1 MLRLASHIGRCL
13 SQFERPGK
21 PDLSLRLELVG
32 RQAFSKASIRLAM
45 RSPSDRARD
54 RYAGTS
60 WHGARGPPGACVGRG
75 SGPGS
80 KCRQGKRAT
89 DLSSNRDIVS
99 TARSAATR
107 EKGGDQKV
115 ENLEDQGRWVSRSW
129 QLTNS
134 SQLFACNWLRVAT
147 KRGRCR
153 VRAELCSKE
162 SPLSCSTR
170 LHSNEHNRKQPLFFL
185 GTWRPGD
192 PARVD
197 AIDIHLCWVA
207 ATTTT
212 GCPRS
217 SRKHTCG
224 ARSGRKRTACGSR
237 AG

>member
-1 MLRLASHIGRCL
+1 MQFVCCVGRCL

-89 DLSSNRDIVS
+89 DLSGIYQAD
-99 TARSAATR
+99 
-107 EKGGDQKV
+107 
-115 ENLEDQGRWVSRSW
+115 LY
-129 QLTNS
+129 L
-134 SQLFACNWLRVAT
+134 LLACNWLRVAT

-185 GTWRPGD
+185 PAHPPQKEQLEAECGCLHFGD
-192 PARVD
+192 QDRSRFGLRV
-197 AIDIHLCWVA
+197 
-207 ATTTT
+207 
-212 GCPRS
+212 
-217 SRKHTCG
+217 
-224 ARSGRKRTACGSR
+224 
-237 AG
+237 